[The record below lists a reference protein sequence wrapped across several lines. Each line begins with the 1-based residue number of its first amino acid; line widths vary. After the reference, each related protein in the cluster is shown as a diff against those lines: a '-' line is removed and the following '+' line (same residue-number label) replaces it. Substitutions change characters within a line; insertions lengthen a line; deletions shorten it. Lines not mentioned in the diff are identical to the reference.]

1 MPLKLISWNAIHI
14 KYGAVQS
21 IKCPTLC
28 DPRDCTTLPYPSL
41 FLKSLLKLTSNK
53 LVMASNHLMIFHL
66 LPSIFPQHQGLF
78 QWVSSSHQVARSITA
93 SASVLQT
100 NIQGWF
106 PLGLTSLISL
116 SKGLSRIFSNTI
128 WKHQFLGI
136 WPSLWS
142 NSHICTW
149 LLEKP

>member
-1 MPLKLISWNAIHI
+1 MQCMNLWESCVKTGNLRTFCASENYFLGCHSHQVRCCTI
-14 KYGAVQS
+14 

-28 DPRDCTTLPYPSL
+28 DPRDCTMLPYPSL
-41 FLKSLLKLTSNK
+41 FLKSLLKLMSNK

-78 QWVSSSHQVARSITA
+78 QWVSSSHQVAQGITTSA
-93 SASVLQT
+93 SASVLPT

-116 SKGLSRIFSNTI
+116 SKGLSRISNTI
-128 WKHQFLGI
+128 WKH
-136 WPSLWS
+136 
-142 NSHICTW
+142 
-149 LLEKP
+149 